1 MNSTK
6 VLKDIVASA
15 TGAKTHYDLWWAQ
28 VSDAKPRYVK
38 VMNRHSDF
46 FLASQ
51 DAHYTAAFVYFAH
64 LFDKREDSSSIPK
77 YLDLIKKVIDQQ
89 LFQEL
94 DSSYQILIVRVKP
107 LLIIRHKLVAHI
119 DAKLSES
126 DVFDDI
132 NLTWN
137 EIRNIIHDVATYVE
151 KLAGAPN
158 QGSVGIPRD
167 GRLSEATLRLFEE
180 LNHNMN

>member
-28 VSDAKPRYVK
+28 VSDAKPTYARVT
-38 VMNRHSDF
+38 NRHSDF

-51 DAHYTAAFVYFAH
+51 DAHFKTAFVYFDH

-77 YLDLIKKVIDQQ
+77 YLDLIKKVTEQQ
-89 LFQEL
+89 AFQEL
-94 DSSYQILIVRVKP
+94 NSNCQALAVRAKP
-107 LLIIRHKLVAHI
+107 VLIIRHKLVAHI
-119 DAKLSES
+119 ETKLSEN
-126 DVFDDI
+126 DIFADI

-137 EIRNIIHDVATYVE
+137 EIRNTIHDVATYVE

-158 QGSVGIPRD
+158 HGAVGIPRD

-180 LNHNMN
+180 LNHIKN